1 MNAARRIRLIRIIE
15 KIEKNPEFS
24 NKLEWKIHLIL
35 CQINNKKWITHNWMS
50 VRRRKKMLTV
60 LFTICM
66 IWFVGKFFIFGLKA
80 SWGIMKLL
88 CMVIFFPVILIGM
101 VVGGLMYIAFP
112 LLIIGGIIGLVTSH
126 S

>member
-1 MNAARRIRLIRIIE
+1 
-15 KIEKNPEFS
+15 
-24 NKLEWKIHLIL
+24 
-35 CQINNKKWITHNWMS
+35 
-50 VRRRKKMLTV
+50 MLTV

-66 IWFVGKFFIFGLKA
+66 IWFVGKFFIFGLKV

-88 CMVIFFPVILIGM
+88 CMIIFFPVILIGM
-101 VVGGLMYIAFP
+101 VVGGLMYIAFS

>member
-1 MNAARRIRLIRIIE
+1 
-15 KIEKNPEFS
+15 
-24 NKLEWKIHLIL
+24 
-35 CQINNKKWITHNWMS
+35 
-50 VRRRKKMLTV
+50 MLSL

-66 IWFVGKFFIFGLKA
+66 IWFVGKFFIFGLKV

-88 CMVIFFPVILIGM
+88 RMIIFFPVILIGM